1 MPHSGPWPG
10 LDATVMTEEDFL
22 AALSEVDAAFDAS
35 PSWQQ
40 VKLRAA
46 AHPWKL
52 GALPLTPGQ
61 QSVLAFWRIFS
72 RDEQGRSTAPMPGEG
87 TAEQI
92 RQSLGDFREDFEA
105 TVLANTALDL
115 QSIEEV
121 FASLSAAQPG

>member
-1 MPHSGPWPG
+1 MPSP
-10 LDATVMTEEDFL
+10 MTEADFL
-22 AALSEVDAAFDAS
+22 LALSEVDAAFDGS

-40 VKLRAA
+40 VKVRAA

-52 GALPLTPGQ
+52 GSLPLTPGQ

-92 RQSLGDFREDFEA
+92 RQSLGDFQEDFEA
-105 TVLANTALDL
+105 TVLTNTALDL
-115 QSIEEV
+115 NSIEQV
-121 FASLSAAQPG
+121 FASLSSAEAAADQTG